1 MKCLFVQVDSCRH
14 PIQPLSVG
22 TETRMSSIIDA
33 SKIRNDGLHLTIEH
47 NCSSAGHYHKNC
59 VSTCTS
65 KCHMKRLSHTIA
77 RSNSPQPK
85 RQCRSDLRNFDFNTQ
100 CLFCGDLC
108 KPDTNHPSRHLKRIV
123 LCKTA
128 DRPQRKSFKATI
140 VDNCHARGDQWSNE
154 GLEWKEQSVICMRP
168 MPGITMTVRQLSWH
182 LDQCN
187 LQKQVLQEINH
198 QSRVIQLMTNWYV
211 RCRQS
216 DQE

>member
-1 MKCLFVQVDSCRH
+1 MNSSTVKFIGFFIYFQITTMECLFFQVDSCCH

-33 SKIRNDGLHLTIEH
+33 SKIRNDGLHLTIEQ
-47 NCSSAGHYHKNC
+47 NCSSAVHYHKNC
-59 VSTCTS
+59 VSTYTS

-85 RQCRSDLRNFDFNTQ
+85 RKCRSDLRNFDFNTQ

-108 KPDTNHPSRHLKRIV
+108 EPDTKHPSHHLKRIV
-123 LCKTA
+123 LCK
-128 DRPQRKSFKATI
+128 
-140 VDNCHARGDQWSNE
+140 
-154 GLEWKEQSVICMRP
+154 
-168 MPGITMTVRQLSWH
+168 
-182 LDQCN
+182 
-187 LQKQVLQEINH
+187 
-198 QSRVIQLMTNWYV
+198 TNWYV